1 MDFRGKAMNV
11 ALALLCLNPMANAQN
26 ITLRMSNVT
35 VKQAMD
41 ELKSKSGYSFVF
53 SSQDVDTHK
62 NITVE
67 SDNQPLGHVISQIVA
82 GQ

>member
-11 ALALLCLNPMANAQN
+11 ALALLCLNPMVNAQN

-41 ELKSKSGYSFVF
+41 ELKSKSGYSGCRY
-53 SSQDVDTHK
+53 T
-62 NITVE
+62 
-67 SDNQPLGHVISQIVA
+67 
-82 GQ
+82 

>member
-41 ELKSKSGYSFVF
+41 ELKSKSGTLLCSRLRM
-53 SSQDVDTHK
+53 SIHIK
-62 NITVE
+62 ILPLNRITSRWVML
-67 SDNQPLGHVISQIVA
+67 SAKS
-82 GQ
+82 